1 MEETRAESFVLLL
14 PEPGLNS
21 RGETFVSELG
31 VRALALVVPAV
42 NGSPSLWGN
51 IATDVGPRWL
61 GNGIF
66 QMGTLWS
73 GHQAAAPPHAQVG
86 AETVPRRVRLEGRAG
101 SLCRL
106 PSSFS
111 LCWGLSPRGGG
122 LEDGRGPQQPP
133 DSQEQ
138 ETREPGLSGKEAC
151 PLTACPHSKGRW
163 ARAEGS
169 RGQGVDRPGGGPRT
183 LWEAFSVRAP
193 RGHGRL
199 GACPPSALCPL
210 LRAAL
215 VSPGGWLRPQSTCH
229 VQLWQLLWTRWRG
242 RVTLKRR
249 EACADGI
256 QEPGASEQGR
266 LLCVLPEGQV
276 GPRWLPPSLERGLP

>member
-1 MEETRAESFVLLL
+1 M
-14 PEPGLNS
+14 
-21 RGETFVSELG
+21 SELG
-31 VRALALVVPAV
+31 VRALALVAPAA

-106 PSSFS
+106 PGSFS
-111 LCWGLSPRGGG
+111 LCWGLRPRPGGG
-122 LEDGRGPQQPP
+122 GGGWRTGGALSSLLTAKSRRPG
-133 DSQEQ
+133 SQGDCQ
-138 ETREPGLSGKEAC
+138 G

-163 ARAEGS
+163 ARAKGS

-183 LWEAFSVRAP
+183 LWEAFYVRAP

-199 GACPPSALCPL
+199 PACPPSALCPL

-215 VSPGGWLRPQSTCH
+215 VTRGAGCAPRAPATCSSGSCSGH
-229 VQLWQLLWTRWRG
+229 AG
-242 RVTLKRR
+242 EAEGLKR
-249 EACADGI
+249 
-256 QEPGASEQGR
+256 
-266 LLCVLPEGQV
+266 
-276 GPRWLPPSLERGLP
+276 